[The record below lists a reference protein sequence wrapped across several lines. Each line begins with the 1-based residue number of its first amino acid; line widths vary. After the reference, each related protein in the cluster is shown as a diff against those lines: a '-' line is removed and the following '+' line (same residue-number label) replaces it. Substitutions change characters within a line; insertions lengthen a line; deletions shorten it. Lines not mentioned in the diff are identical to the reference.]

1 MHLGLPYSPA
11 MGGKH
16 GLVECCLPC
25 FLSRNILLYFEG
37 FVMPLQGSLCGP
49 HGEEDVMEVFIL
61 LLILASV
68 VVNGSLKAFA
78 CIPSVGRTFETH
90 L

>member
-1 MHLGLPYSPA
+1 M
-11 MGGKH
+11 
-16 GLVECCLPC
+16 CLNG
-25 FLSRNILLYFEG
+25 FL
-37 FVMPLQGSLCGP
+37 MPLQGSLLCGP

-78 CIPSVGRTFETH
+78 CIPSVGGH
-90 L
+90 LKLICDPTRWWGGALKLEHTSPQEVPRFSVVWP